1 VVLWTP
7 FVHSIFVS
15 TRFGRPIYVDR
26 HPPTEHELLTRAMA
40 AGEALGIRWEF
51 IAADN
56 VLRATYG
63 QQQVLYRVE
72 VKPRLRRETL
82 GVVLHQ
88 LKELGENALLVTEY
102 VAPALAE
109 TLRERG
115 VAFIDT
121 AGNAHLVTPHLLVWV
136 KGQRPAVLLEA
147 VAPTGRAFTATGLQ
161 VLFVLLCHPEWIDRP
176 YRAIAE
182 DAGVAHGTVGWVMAE
197 LPTLGFAA
205 KINGKRRLIQG
216 AQLLRQWVEAY
227 ARTLRP
233 KLVLAR
239 YHADTLDWVT
249 PEQARHYDLQLGGE
263 PAGATLTQHL
273 RPATATFYGAKPAPR
288 MILDQ
293 RLRADPNGN
302 VELLRRFWTF
312 KDEPPGL
319 VPELLVYADLL
330 ALGDARCLETAELLH
345 ERIVDRFNGQA

>member
-1 VVLWTP
+1 MMDKHPQV
-7 FVHSIFVS
+7 
-15 TRFGRPIYVDR
+15 GR
-26 HPPTEHELLTRAMA
+26 ELLAHAMT
-40 AGEALGIRWEF
+40 AGEALGVRWKLKTQHANEN
-51 IAADN
+51 ADA
-56 VLRATYG
+56 LLLATYG
-63 QQQVLYRVE
+63 QHEVLYRAK
-72 VKPRLRRETL
+72 VKPRLRQETL

-88 LKELGENALLVTEY
+88 MKELGENALLVIEY
-102 VAPALAE
+102 AAPPLAE

-115 VAFIDT
+115 IAFIDT
-121 AGNAHLVTPHLLVWV
+121 AGNAYLAAPHFLIWV
-136 KGQRPAVLLEA
+136 KGQRPAVLPETTG
-147 VAPTGRAFTATGLQ
+147 PTGRAFTATGLQ
-161 VLFVLLCHPEWIDRP
+161 VLFALLCHPEWINRP
-176 YRAIAE
+176 YREIAK

-197 LPTLGFAA
+197 LPALGFAA
-205 KINGKRRLIQG
+205 KINGKRHLTQG

-239 YHADTLDWVT
+239 YRAERLDWVT
-249 PEQARHYDLQLGGE
+249 PELARQYDMALGGE
-263 PAGATLTQHL
+263 PAGAYLTQHL
-273 RPATATFYGAKPAPR
+273 RPATATFYGAKAAPR

-312 KDEPPGL
+312 EDDRPGL

-345 ERIVDRFNGQA
+345 DRIVDRFN